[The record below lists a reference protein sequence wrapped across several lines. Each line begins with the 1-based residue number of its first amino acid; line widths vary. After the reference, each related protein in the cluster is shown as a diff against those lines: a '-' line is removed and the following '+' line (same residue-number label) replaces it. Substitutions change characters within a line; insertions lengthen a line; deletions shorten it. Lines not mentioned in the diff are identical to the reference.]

1 MGKRGRR
8 GIEAESLV
16 TVDGDCDMTCE
27 VLGDDQ
33 IEFWFGPMIDGLHL
47 YFDKAGLAKFMRV
60 VEEMRTRVAK
70 IPRGEDIAVMV
81 SADERSRRAHTP
93 NC

>member
-1 MGKRGRR
+1 MGKQRRR

-16 TVDGDCDMTCE
+16 TVDGDCDMSCE
-27 VLGDDQ
+27 ALGDNQ

-47 YFDKAGLAKFMRV
+47 YFDKAGFAKFMRV

-70 IPRGEDIAVMV
+70 IPRGEEIEVMV
-81 SADERSRRAHTP
+81 SADEHSRRAHTP